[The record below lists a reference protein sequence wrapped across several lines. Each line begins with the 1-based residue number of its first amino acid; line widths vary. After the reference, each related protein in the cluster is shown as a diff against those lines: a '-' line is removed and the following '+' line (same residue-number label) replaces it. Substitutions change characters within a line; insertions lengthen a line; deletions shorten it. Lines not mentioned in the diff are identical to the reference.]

1 MTIPENQGTGMQ
13 MDQSKIHFKTMTL
26 YFHKIFHT
34 GQNKGGSGIMSIT
47 SNNNYELLSG

>member
-26 YFHKIFHT
+26 YFHKIFHK
-34 GQNKGGSGIMSIT
+34 GQNKGGIMSIT